1 MKPLKYCNESLKQF
15 CLENGVE
22 LCRDYSG
29 EVVRKDTKIEGKCT
43 TEGCDDIFN
52 KSFREIVTHNNIYC
66 KKCTYDNAKMKR
78 QQTCLENYGVES
90 VMQNNDI
97 KNKCNPVTKYT
108 HELLAKIVDERKL
121 ILLKN
126 YDNERIHA
134 HYIIEGKCI
143 TENCNNTFSKPL
155 YKLLNVNYFCKPCT
169 YINAKEIRKQ
179 TNLKNIGTENYFQ
192 SNNVKE
198 QIKAT
203 NLQKYG
209 VEYCAQSQHFKDK
222 FKETCL
228 KNFGVPHPLKN
239 KIITEKIK
247 NTNIQKYGVN
257 WSMQSDIVKN
267 TSIINAFKK
276 YGVSHYM
283 QIPEHAENVSKACY
297 LIKYYILPSGNIIKY
312 QGYEH
317 FALDELLKTIS
328 EEHILNSKIDVP
340 DIWYNDIHGK
350 KRRHYVDIFIPSQ
363 NRCIE
368 VKSTWT
374 IEKIKENIF
383 LKQQA
388 AKELGYNYE
397 IWVYNNKGVKTT
409 CYQ

>member
-1 MKPLKYCNESLKQF
+1 MNQLKYCNESLKQF

-22 LCRDYSG
+22 LCRDYSD
-29 EVVRKDTKIEGKCT
+29 ELVNRLTKIEGKCKR
-43 TEGCDDIFN
+43 EGCNNIFN
-52 KSFREIVTHNNIYC
+52 KKFINLIATQSYC
-66 KKCTYDNAKMKR
+66 KKCTYNNAKIKR
-78 QQTCLENYGVES
+78 QHTCLENYGVES
-90 VMQNNDI
+90 VMQNTDF

-108 HELLAKIVDERKL
+108 HELLEKIVNERNL

-134 HYIIEGKCI
+134 NYIIEGKCI
-143 TENCNNTFSKPL
+143 TVNCNNTFSKPL
-155 YKLLNVNYFCKPCT
+155 CKLVNVNSLCKTCSC
-169 YINAKEIRKQ
+169 INAKEIRKQ

-198 QIKAT
+198 KIKAT

-209 VEYCAQSQHFKDK
+209 VEYCAQSQYFKDK

-228 KNFGVPHPLKN
+228 KNFGVSHPLKN

-297 LIKYYILPSGNIIKY
+297 LIKDYILPSGNIIKY

-328 EEHILNSKIDVP
+328 EEDILNSKIDVP
-340 DIWYNDIHGK
+340 DIWYNDLHGK
-350 KRRHYVDIFIPSQ
+350 KRKHYVDIFIPSQ

-397 IWVYNNKGVKTT
+397 IWVYNAKGEKVN